1 MNPELER
8 EKTMNYYLSKRKRGK
23 TAKWYVYFF
32 EGQEILIIT
41 VPLVYK

>member
-32 EGQEILIIT
+32 EGQDTRKIYDVIQC
-41 VPLVYK
+41 